1 MISSRVSIRVVADI
15 QHPLVILE
23 LAAAALVVREVYLLV
38 LHGVDKVALVMYQ
51 ILQGLVLY
59 MALAAVVAAR
69 LSGEQ
74 LAGGTQGAGT
84 LGSHMFW
91 GLIAPWPA
99 ALLAVATIGLVVSDR
114 GRRTPLL
121 TAFTVLGI
129 VAALASLA
137 VVGWTGHLGA
147 TAVWVG

>member
-1 MISSRVSIRVVADI
+1 MI
-15 QHPLVILE
+15 
-23 LAAAALVVREVYLLV
+23 ALV
-38 LHGVDKVALVMYQ
+38 
-51 ILQGLVLY
+51 
-59 MALAAVVAAR
+59 AVVSAR

-84 LGSHMFW
+84 LGSHIFW

-99 ALLAVATIGLVVSDR
+99 ALLTVATIGLVASDR
-114 GRRTPLL
+114 GHRTPLR
-121 TAFTVLGI
+121 TAFTALALL
-129 VAALASLA
+129 AALASLA